1 MRKRLRLLS
10 PLLVVGLVAAAG
22 CADDGDGGGG
32 DSSSGDFPRNETLFT
47 GGTQWGPPAN
57 WNPLPGGG
65 QATGVRGLLYE
76 TPFMFNPF
84 TAELEPWLA
93 ESGEWVSDTYELTL
107 RDGIE
112 WSDGE
117 PMTAEDVVFSVEIA
131 REPTVRYADVFDF
144 LDRVEA
150 VDELTTRFTFTDARK
165 GEFDNFLNSTHILP
179 QHIWADVAPEELM
192 NVANDAG
199 ELSDTPIG
207 SGAYLFHSHTEDR
220 MVWER
225 NDDWWGIEA
234 LDLEMQ
240 PRFIIDLVNPSNE
253 VAFAQILQNDLDI
266 SNFFLPGIDQ
276 VVGGDFNITTYYPEA
291 PYMLSANTAYL
302 IPNVERPPMD
312 DPALRRAL
320 AFSIDVGTIV
330 ENVYA
335 NIVLPASPTGLLPA
349 WDQYVDSQVV
359 SDAGFAPDM
368 AQNYNLDTAKQ
379 ILAEAGYEDTNG
391 DGFVEDP
398 DGEEFELTLIV
409 PAGWTDWNE
418 AANVIASGAQAA
430 GINVLAD
437 FPEAATLDDLR
448 TRGEF
453 DLVVNNWT
461 ELHSTPWTTY
471 RYLNRLP
478 IQENQSNANF
488 GRFENEEAW
497 QLTGDLGRLSVGE
510 EGFQELMSQLQ
521 EHSLADMSS
530 IPMWYNGLW
539 SQVNNSTWTNWP
551 SSDPNTPTE
560 VMPTTWNAF
569 WEKSA
574 VYMLAELQ
582 PAGS

>member
-1 MRKRLRLLS
+1 MRKRLRLLT

-22 CADDGDGGGG
+22 CADDGDSDGQTSAGE
-32 DSSSGDFPRNETLFT
+32 FPRNETLFS
-47 GGTQWGPPAN
+47 GGNQWGPPAS
-57 WNPLPGGG
+57 WNPLQGGG

-84 TAELEPWLA
+84 TTELEPWLA
-93 ESGEWVSDTYELTL
+93 ETGEWISDTEYELTL
-107 RDGIE
+107 REGIE

-117 PMTAEDVVFSVEIA
+117 PMTAEDVVFSIEIA
-131 REPTVRYADVFDF
+131 REPSVRYANIFDF
-144 LDRVEA
+144 LDTTEA
-150 VDELTTRFTFTDARK
+150 VDDLTTRFTFSDPRR

-179 QHIWADVAPEELM
+179 QHIWAEVAPEELM
-192 NVANDAG
+192 TVANDAG
-199 ELSDTPIG
+199 ELSDTPVG
-207 SGAYLFHSHTEDR
+207 SGPYLYHSHTEDR

-234 LDLEMQ
+234 VDLEMQ

-276 VVGGDFNITTYYPEA
+276 VVGGDFNISTYYPEP

-302 IPNVERPPMD
+302 IPNVEREPMD
-312 DPALRRAL
+312 NPALRRAL

-349 WDQYVDSQVV
+349 WEPYVDDAVLSE
-359 SDAGFAPDM
+359 AGFAADM
-368 AQNYNLDTAKQ
+368 AQNYNPDTARQ
-379 ILAEAGYEDTNG
+379 ILADAGFEDGNG
-391 DGFVEDP
+391 DGFVESP

-418 AANVIASGAQAA
+418 AAQVIATSARDV
-430 GINVLAD
+430 GINVVTD

-461 ELHSTPWTTY
+461 ELSNTPWSTY
-471 RYLNRLP
+471 RYQYELP
-478 IQENQSNANF
+478 VRENQANQNF
-488 GRFENEEAW
+488 GRFENEDAW
-497 QLTGDLGRLSVGE
+497 GLTQDLGRLSVGE
-510 EGFQELMSQLQ
+510 GNFQEVMSQLQ
-521 EHSLADMSS
+521 AHTLEDMSL

-551 SSDPNTPTE
+551 SSDPGTPQAT
-560 VMPTTWNAF
+560 PTTWSAF

-574 VYMLAELQ
+574 VYMLAGLE
-582 PAGS
+582 PAG